1 MDGNTERRVADS
13 GVAIAFNITAHCP
26 LRDVGLDGPHT
37 RGRAETPMNRD
48 ASSKLERWRLTD
60 AEKVGAIS

>member
-1 MDGNTERRVADS
+1 MADS

-26 LRDVGLDGPHT
+26 LRDVGLDDLTQG
-37 RGRAETPMNRD
+37 GRAETPMNRD
-48 ASSKLERWRLTD
+48 ASSKLERWGLTD

>member
-1 MDGNTERRVADS
+1 MADF

-48 ASSKLERWRLTD
+48 EAVSQRGGASRMLKR
-60 AEKVGAIS
+60 